1 MTDSRLRSG
10 HQPLDEVLGG
20 GLPANGISIIM
31 GLPGTG
37 KTIIAQQY
45 TFRNARP
52 DRPAVYFS
60 TLSEPLEKIVRF
72 GQTLGF
78 FDTSAVGTSVFYE
91 DLGLVAGRDGL
102 AGVGDH
108 VAAVLKQRRPGL
120 VVIDSF
126 KALRVL
132 ADGDGGIQA
141 VPAPAGRPA
150 DRLPGSR
157 RCGSANTRPDEVALS
172 PEFAVADAIVE
183 LATVPLGQREQRFLS
198 VRKLRG
204 SGFRSGQHGYR
215 LTPEGLHLFPR
226 LADIPA
232 ADGYPLGDRRI
243 PSGIPGLDPMLG
255 GGLWPGACT
264 MVAGPSGSGK
274 TVMGLHFIFGGAR
287 HGEPGVIA
295 TLQENPTQLQRMLGG
310 LGWPIAHPAVEVMYR
325 SPVDIYIDE
334 WVHELQETVERI
346 GARRVLIDSLL
357 DVRMAA
363 VEETRFQEFMYS
375 LVQRF
380 SRQGISLL
388 TTYEMPSFVTG
399 QSPPGVAMS
408 HLSDN
413 VIMIDYHH
421 DHGTL
426 KRSLAI
432 IKTRASG
439 HDQGVSQFSIGPH
452 GISLGPIATP
462 GGESAADHRDTAR
475 PDSPRPP
482 QGPATSIGG

>member
-1 MTDSRLRSG
+1 MADSRLRSG
-10 HQPLDEVLGG
+10 HQPLDEALGG

-37 KTIIAQQY
+37 KTIVAQQY
-45 TFRNARP
+45 TFHNARP

-60 TLSEPLEKIVRF
+60 TLSEPLEKILRF

-126 KALRVL
+126 KALRAL
-132 ADGDGGIQA
+132 AENNAEFRQFLHQL
-141 VPAPAGRPA
+141 AGRLTAFPA
-150 DRLPGSR
+150 ASLWVGEYE
-157 RCGSANTRPDEVALS
+157 ANEVALA

-183 LATVPLGQREQRFLS
+183 LAIVPVGHREQRFLS

-215 LTPEGLHLFPR
+215 LTPDGLHLFPR

-232 ADGYPLGDRRI
+232 ADSYSLGGRRI

-255 GGLWPGACT
+255 SGLWPGACT
-264 MVAGPSGSGK
+264 MLAGPSGSGK
-274 TVMGLHFIFGGAR
+274 TVMGLHFIFGGAQ

-334 WVHELQETVERI
+334 WVYELMETVERT
-346 GARRVLIDSLL
+346 GARRVLVDSLL

-363 VEETRFQEFMYS
+363 VEETRFLEFMYS

-388 TTYEMPSFVTG
+388 ATYEMPSFVTG
-399 QSPPGVAMS
+399 QSPSGVAMS

-421 DHGTL
+421 DRGTL

-439 HDQGVSQFSIGPH
+439 HTADMCEFRIGPD
-452 GISLGPIATP
+452 GITLSSTATP
-462 GGESAADHRDTAR
+462 GDVPATSHHRDTAH
-475 PDSPRPP
+475 PD
-482 QGPATSIGG
+482 

>member
-20 GLPANGISIIM
+20 GLPADGISIIM

-45 TFRNARP
+45 TFHNARP

-72 GQTLGF
+72 GQKLGF

-91 DLGLVAGRDGL
+91 DLALPAGRDGL

-120 VVIDSF
+120 IVIDSF

-132 ADGDGGIQA
+132 ADGDADFRQFLHGL
-141 VPAPAGRPA
+141 AGRLTAFPVA
-150 DRLPGSR
+150 SLWVGEYQS
-157 RCGSANTRPDEVALS
+157 GEVGLS

-183 LATVPLGQREQRFLS
+183 LTAVPLGQREKRSLS

-215 LTPEGLHLFPR
+215 LTPDGLHLFPR

-232 ADGYPLGDRRI
+232 AGGYPLGDHRI

-255 GGLWPGACT
+255 GGLWPGTST

-274 TVMGLHFIFGGAR
+274 TVMGMHFIFGGAR

-310 LGWPIAHPAVEVMYR
+310 LGWPVAHPAVEVMYR

-334 WVHELQETVERI
+334 WVYELLEAVQRT
-346 GARRVLIDSLL
+346 GARRVLLDSLL
-357 DVRMAA
+357 DVRVAA
-363 VEETRFQEFMYS
+363 ADETRFQEFMYS
-375 LVQRF
+375 LAQRF

-388 TTYEMPSFVTG
+388 TTYEMPGAMT
-399 QSPPGVAMS
+399 PPGPSGVAMS
-408 HLSDN
+408 HLADN
-413 VIMIDYHH
+413 MITTGYHR

-432 IKTRASG
+432 VKTRASR
-439 HDQGVSQFSIGPH
+439 HSVDMCQFSIGPG
-452 GISLGPIATP
+452 GITLGGTATP
-462 GGESAADHRDTAR
+462 GGEPATSHHRDTAR
-475 PDSPRPP
+475 PDSPCPP
-482 QGPATSIGG
+482 P

>member
-45 TFRNARP
+45 TFHNARP

-60 TLSEPLEKIVRF
+60 TLSEPLEKILRF

-126 KALRVL
+126 KALQVL
-132 ADGDGGIQA
+132 AENETEFRQFLHQL
-141 VPAPAGRPA
+141 AGRLTAFPA
-150 DRLPGSR
+150 ASLWVGEYEA
-157 RCGSANTRPDEVALS
+157 GEAALS

-183 LATVPLGQREQRFLS
+183 LATVPAGQREQRFLS

-232 ADGYPLGDRRI
+232 AGSYPLGDRRI

-274 TVMGLHFIFGGAR
+274 TVMGLHFIFGGAH

-325 SPVDIYIDE
+325 SPVDIHLDE
-334 WVHELQETVERI
+334 WVYELLTAAERTK
-346 GARRVLIDSLL
+346 ARRVLVDSLL
-357 DVRMAA
+357 DVRLAA
-363 VEETRFQEFMYS
+363 VEETRFLEFMYS
-375 LVQRF
+375 LAQRF

-388 TTYEMPSFVTG
+388 ITHEMPGFAAD
-399 QSPPGVAMS
+399 QSLSGIAVS

-413 VIMIDYHH
+413 VIMIDYHRER
-421 DHGTL
+421 GTL

-432 IKTRASG
+432 VKTRASG
-439 HDQGVSQFSIGPH
+439 HTADMCQFRIGPD
-452 GISLGPIATP
+452 GITLSGTATP
-462 GGESAADHRDTAR
+462 GGEPATGHHHDTAR

-482 QGPATSIGG
+482 Q

>member
-10 HQPLDEVLGG
+10 HEPLDEVLGG
-20 GLPANGISIIM
+20 GLPGNGISVIM

-37 KTIIAQQY
+37 KTIVAQQY

-52 DRPAVYFS
+52 ERPAVYFS
-60 TLSEPLEKIVRF
+60 TLSEPLEKILRF
-72 GQTLGF
+72 GQALSF
-78 FDTSAVGTSVFYE
+78 FDPSAVGTSVFYE
-91 DLGLVAGRDGL
+91 DLGLVASRDGL
-102 AGVGDH
+102 AGVADH

-132 ADGDGGIQA
+132 AAGDAEFRQFLHQL
-141 VPAPAGRPA
+141 AGRLTAFPVASLWVGEYEPA
-150 DRLPGSR
+150 EI
-157 RCGSANTRPDEVALS
+157 AQS

-183 LATVPLGQREQRFLS
+183 LVTVPLGQREKRFLT

-204 SGFRSGQHGYR
+204 SGFRSGRHGYR
-215 LTPEGLHLFPR
+215 LTSEGLRLFPR

-232 ADGYPLGDRRI
+232 VGSYPLGDHRI
-243 PSGIPGLDPMLG
+243 SSGIPGLDPMLG
-255 GGLWPGACT
+255 GGLWPGAST

-310 LGWPIAHPAVEVMYR
+310 LGWPTTHPAVEVMYR

-334 WVHELQETVERI
+334 WVYELLEAVQRI
-346 GARRVLIDSLL
+346 AARRVLLDSLL
-357 DVRMAA
+357 DLRMAA
-363 VEETRFQEFMYS
+363 ADEIRFQEFIYS
-375 LVQRF
+375 LAQRF

-388 TTYEMPSFVTG
+388 TTYEMPGFVTAPG
-399 QSPPGVAMS
+399 PSGVALS

-413 VIMIDYHH
+413 VIMIDYRREQ
-421 DHGTL
+421 GTL

-432 IKTRASG
+432 VKTRASSHAAG
-439 HDQGVSQFSIGPH
+439 MCEFRIGPR
-452 GISLGPIATP
+452 GIALSGTAASGDDPGDPGPDINIVL
-462 GGESAADHRDTAR
+462 RR
-475 PDSPRPP
+475 
-482 QGPATSIGG
+482 IGAWR

>member
-1 MTDSRLRSG
+1 MTDTRLRSG
-10 HQPLDEVLGG
+10 HQPLDDVLGG
-20 GLPANGISIIM
+20 GLPANGISVIM

-60 TLSEPLEKIVRF
+60 TLSEPLEKILRF

-78 FDTSAVGTSVFYE
+78 FDPSAVGASVFYE
-91 DLGLVAGRDGL
+91 DLGLVASRDGL
-102 AGVGDH
+102 AGVADH
-108 VAAVLKQRRPGL
+108 VTGVLKQRRPGL

-126 KALRVL
+126 KALQAL
-132 ADGDGGIQA
+132 AADDGEFRQFLHQL
-141 VPAPAGRPA
+141 AGRLTAFPVA
-150 DRLPGSR
+150 SLWVGEYET
-157 RCGSANTRPDEVALS
+157 AEIALS

-183 LATVPLGQREQRFLS
+183 LATVPLGQREKRFLT

-215 LTPEGLHLFPR
+215 LTSEGLHLFPR

-232 ADGYPLGDRRI
+232 AGSYPLGDHRI

-295 TLQENPTQLQRMLGG
+295 TLQENPTQLRRMLAG
-310 LGWPIAHPAVEVMYR
+310 LGWPTAHPAVEVMYR

-334 WVHELQETVERI
+334 WVYELLETVQRTA
-346 GARRVLIDSLL
+346 ARRVLLDSLL
-357 DVRMAA
+357 DLQDGGPGRNPLPGVHVLPCAA
-363 VEETRFQEFMYS
+363 V
-375 LVQRF
+375 L
-380 SRQGISLL
+380 
-388 TTYEMPSFVTG
+388 
-399 QSPPGVAMS
+399 PPGHQPAH
-408 HLSDN
+408 HLRDARFRGGPAR
-413 VIMIDYHH
+413 VRRRH
-421 DHGTL
+421 L
-426 KRSLAI
+426 PPVRQ
-432 IKTRASG
+432 R
-439 HDQGVSQFSIGPH
+439 DQDRLPPRPRHAGAVP
-452 GISLGPIATP
+452 
-462 GGESAADHRDTAR
+462 DHRQDPGQR
-475 PDSPRPP
+475 PFR
-482 QGPATSIGG
+482 GPARLPHRPGRHHPRRHRSWRSHSPLIVLCSPVGSPVRPR

>member
-1 MTDSRLRSG
+1 MNDSRLRSG

-20 GLPANGISIIM
+20 GLPANGISLIM

-60 TLSEPLEKIVRF
+60 TLSEPLEKILRF
-72 GQTLGF
+72 GQALSF
-78 FDTSAVGTSVFYE
+78 FDPSAVGTSVFYE
-91 DLGLVAGRDGL
+91 DLGLGASRDGL
-102 AGVGDH
+102 AGVADRVTG
-108 VAAVLKQRRPGL
+108 VLKRRRPGL

-132 ADGDGGIQA
+132 AAGDGEFRQFLHQL
-141 VPAPAGRPA
+141 AGRLTAFPVA
-150 DRLPGSR
+150 SLWVGEYE
-157 RCGSANTRPDEVALS
+157 SAEIALC

-183 LATVPLGQREQRFLS
+183 LASVPLGQREKRFLT

-215 LTPEGLHLFPR
+215 LTSEGLHLFPR
-226 LADIPA
+226 LADIQAP
-232 ADGYPLGDRRI
+232 GSYPLGDHRI

-295 TLQENPTQLQRMLGG
+295 TLQENPTQLRTMVAG
-310 LGWPIAHPAVEVMYR
+310 LGWPTAHPAVEVMYR
-325 SPVDIYIDE
+325 SPVDIYLDE
-334 WVHELQETVERI
+334 WVYELLETVQRTA
-346 GARRVLIDSLL
+346 ARRVLLDSLL
-357 DVRMAA
+357 DLRMAA
-363 VEETRFQEFMYS
+363 VDETRFQEFMYS
-375 LVQRF
+375 LAQRF
-380 SRQGISLL
+380 SRQGITLL
-388 TTYEMPSFVTG
+388 TTYEMPAFATAPHPS
-399 QSPPGVAMS
+399 GVAIS

-413 VIMIDYHH
+413 VIMIGYRH

-426 KRSLAI
+426 KRSLTI
-432 IKTRASG
+432 VKTRASAHNADP
-439 HDQGVSQFSIGPH
+439 HDFRIGPD
-452 GISLGPIATP
+452 GITLGGIAP
-462 GGESAADHRDTAR
+462 GGVT
-475 PDSPRPP
+475 PR
-482 QGPATSIGG
+482 

>member
-10 HQPLDEVLGG
+10 HQPLDDVLGG

-45 TFRNARP
+45 TFRNASP

-60 TLSEPLEKIVRF
+60 TLSEPLEKILRF
-72 GQTLGF
+72 GQTLSF

-132 ADGDGGIQA
+132 AADNAEFRQFLHQL
-141 VPAPAGRPA
+141 AGRLTAFPA
-150 DRLPGSR
+150 ASLWVGEYE
-157 RCGSANTRPDEVALS
+157 ADEIALS

-204 SGFRSGQHGYR
+204 SGFLSGRHGYR
-215 LTPEGLHLFPR
+215 LAPEGLHLFPR

-232 ADGYPLGDRRI
+232 AGNYQLGDHRI

-274 TVMGLHFIFGGAR
+274 TVMGLHFIFGGAQ

-325 SPVDIYIDE
+325 SPVDIYIDQ
-334 WVHELQETVERI
+334 WVYELLETVERT
-346 GARRVLIDSLL
+346 GARRVLLDSLL
-357 DVRMAA
+357 DVRAAA

-399 QSPPGVAMS
+399 QSPSGVAMS
-408 HLSDN
+408 HMSDN

-421 DHGTL
+421 HHGTL

-439 HDQGVSQFSIGPH
+439 HTTDMYEFR
-452 GISLGPIATP
+452 LGPDGFTLNGTASP
-462 GGESAADHRDTAR
+462 GGEPATSHHRDTAR

-482 QGPATSIGG
+482 Q

>member
-10 HQPLDEVLGG
+10 HQPLDEILGG

-45 TFRNARP
+45 TFYNASP

-60 TLSEPLEKIVRF
+60 TLSEPLEKILRF

-108 VAAVLKQRRPGL
+108 VATVLKQRRPGL
-120 VVIDSF
+120 VIIDSF
-126 KALRVL
+126 KALQAL
-132 ADGDGGIQA
+132 AANDAEFRQFLHQL
-141 VPAPAGRPA
+141 AGRLTAFPTA
-150 DRLPGSR
+150 SLWIGEYE
-157 RCGSANTRPDEVALS
+157 AHEVAVS

-183 LATVPLGQREQRFLS
+183 LATVPLGQREKRFLT

-215 LTPEGLHLFPR
+215 LTQEGLHLFPR

-232 ADGYPLGDRRI
+232 ADGYPVGDHRI
-243 PSGIPGLDPMLG
+243 PSGIPGLDQLLG

-274 TVMGLHFIFGGAR
+274 TVLGLHFIFGGAQ

-295 TLQENPTQLQRMLGG
+295 TLQENTTQLQRMLVG
-310 LGWPIAHPAVEVMYR
+310 LGWPIAHPAVQVMYR

-334 WVHELQETVERI
+334 WVYELLETVKHS
-346 GARRVLIDSLL
+346 GARRVMVDSLL

-363 VEETRFQEFMYS
+363 LEETRFLEFMYS
-375 LVQRF
+375 LAQRL

-399 QSPPGVAMS
+399 QNPSGAAMS
-408 HLSDN
+408 HLADN
-413 VIMIDYHH
+413 LITIDYRH
-421 DHGTL
+421 DHGTM
-426 KRSLAI
+426 KRSLTI
-432 IKTRASG
+432 NKTRASS
-439 HDQGVSQFSIGPH
+439 HSSDMCEFRIGPD
-452 GISLGPIATP
+452 GVTLIG
-462 GGESAADHRDTAR
+462 TA
-475 PDSPRPP
+475 SS
-482 QGPATSIGG
+482 GS

>member
-1 MTDSRLRSG
+1 MPDGRLHSG

-20 GLPANGISIIM
+20 GLPGNGISIIM

-37 KTIIAQQY
+37 KTITAQQY
-45 TFRNARP
+45 TFHNARP

-60 TLSEPLEKIVRF
+60 TLSEPLEKILRF
-72 GQTLGF
+72 GQALSF
-78 FDTSAVGTSVFYE
+78 FDASAVGTSVFYE
-91 DLGLVAGRDGL
+91 DLGLVASRDGL

-108 VAAVLKQRRPGL
+108 VATVLKQRRPGL

-126 KALRVL
+126 KALQVL
-132 ADGDGGIQA
+132 AGDDAAFRQFLHQL
-141 VPAPAGRPA
+141 AGRLTAFPA
-150 DRLPGSR
+150 AALWVGEYEPRD
-157 RCGSANTRPDEVALS
+157 VALS

-183 LATVPLGQREQRFLS
+183 LATVPFDQREKRFLT

-204 SGFRSGQHGYR
+204 SGFRSGQHAYR
-215 LTPEGLHLFPR
+215 LTPGGLHLFPR

-232 ADGYPLGDRRI
+232 AGSYPLGDHRI

-264 MVAGPSGSGK
+264 MVAGPAGSGK

-295 TLQENPTQLQRMLGG
+295 TLQENPSQLQRMLGG
-310 LGWPIAHPAVEVMYR
+310 LGWPTAHPAVEVMYR
-325 SPVDIYIDE
+325 SPVDIYIDQ
-334 WVHELQETVERI
+334 WVYELLEAAERTK
-346 GARRVLIDSLL
+346 ARRVLLDSLFDL
-357 DVRMAA
+357 RMAA
-363 VEETRFQEFMYS
+363 VDETRFQEFMYS

-388 TTYEMPSFVTG
+388 TTYEMPGPMTTP
-399 QSPPGVAMS
+399 SPSGAAIS
-408 HLSDN
+408 YLSDN

-432 IKTRASG
+432 VKTRASA
-439 HDQGVSQFSIGPH
+439 HSIDMRQFSIGPD
-452 GISLGPIATP
+452 GITLSATP
-462 GGESAADHRDTAR
+462 TPGDEPATGHHRAPAR
-475 PDSPRPP
+475 PDTRRLP
-482 QGPATSIGG
+482 Q